1 MKLKNIVFSLGTVGY
16 YSIFETRDFENDLI
30 SVSILETFPAFAIPM
45 NTQMSTILLIPS
57 SPQDIGTYF
66 FTATIA
72 DNYGGSESGVF
83 TIAVV

>member
-1 MKLKNIVFSLGTVGY
+1 MGTVGY
-16 YSIFETRDFENDLI
+16 YSVFETRDFANDPI
-30 SVSILETFPAFAIPM
+30 TVSILETLPAFAIPM
-45 NTQMSTILLIPS
+45 NPQMSIILLIPS

-66 FTATIA
+66 FTATIP